1 MAETTENFNLVKLN
15 QLFLGCFQEDD
26 VIDLDSYV
34 NAYDELSKLF
44 GLLGSIFGFVVA
56 DVVEKIEILR
66 DYRKSPEGEHYK
78 SVQSMISYEVQQ
90 NITDNK
96 KKASGARTLLR
107 LHRAMEFTAELMR
120 DVRNAE
126 EGAKMSTIT
135 RKAYDGTLSKHH
147 PWLIRKGVHVAMYTL
162 PSRKQLLEKI
172 MLTDDQSKVED
183 LMEAANLQGKM
194 YDIIQDIYKKENL
207 LNLP

>member
-1 MAETTENFNLVKLN
+1 MAGTDSFNLIKLN
-15 QLFLGCFQEDD
+15 QLFLSCIREDNI
-26 VIDLDSYV
+26 VDLDSYV
-34 NAYDELSKLF
+34 NAYEELSKLF
-44 GLLGSIFGFVVA
+44 GILGSIFGFVVS

-78 SVQSMISYEVQQ
+78 SIQSMISYEVEKKT
-90 NITDNK
+90 TDNK

-107 LHRAMEFTAELMR
+107 LHRAMEFTAQLMT

-126 EGAKMSTIT
+126 EGAKMSSIT
-135 RKAYDGTLSKHH
+135 ATAYNATLSKYH
-147 PWLIRKGVHVAMYTL
+147 PWLIRKGVSVATYTL

-172 MLTDDQSKVED
+172 MMSDDQSKVED
-183 LMEAANLQGKM
+183 LMEAANLQRQM
-194 YDIIQDIYKKENL
+194 YDIIQKIYETEKL